1 MSEFVPTPNP
11 DQPDD
16 PFLLKGRVALVV
28 GVGDPLGRAAAV
40 ALAEAGADVAVATLR
55 AGPQEVVRVNSV
67 ANEIWSLGRGN
78 TAITLDASNE
88 NSVDAAIARTTSEL
102 GRLDILV
109 NAADLPV
116 AAPLDELSPEDWHAI
131 LAANLLAPALTSR
144 AAARVMK
151 TNGYGRIINLVSV
164 LAARGVAN
172 TSAYAAAHAG
182 VLALSRSLSQEWAR
196 SGITVNAL
204 QVGIY
209 EGQRGFGDDPESVRQ
224 VARML
229 PAKQLVQPERCR
241 PRSRGAGCRLRIHH
255 GRDHRRRRSR
265 HRPSVSRRFAT
276 LELPEGRRQ
285 PWATTMKIRTSTNE
299 TGRTSCR
306 LAAAS
311 ATGNRWNLPSWSH
324 CCIWSIGVH
333 SSKVAT
339 P

>member
-78 TAITLDASNE
+78 TAITLDGSNE

-229 PAKQLVQPERCR
+229 PAKQLVQPGDVG
-241 PRSRGAGCRLRIHH
+241 PA
-255 GRDHRRRRSR
+255 
-265 HRPSVSRRFAT
+265 VVA
-276 LELPEGRRQ
+276 
-285 PWATTMKIRTSTNE
+285 
-299 TGRTSCR
+299 
-306 LAAAS
+306 LAADSGFITGETIAVDGA
-311 ATGNRWNLPSWSH
+311 ATAR
-324 CCIWSIGVH
+324 V
-333 SSKVAT
+333 
-339 P
+339 

>member
-1 MSEFVPTPNP
+1 MSDFVPTPSP
-11 DQPDD
+11 EQPED

-28 GVGDPLGRAAAV
+28 GAGDPLGRAAAV
-40 ALAEAGADVAVATLR
+40 ALAEAGADVAVASLR

-78 TAITLDASNE
+78 TAITLDATDE
-88 NSVDAAIARTTSEL
+88 NSVDSAIARTISEL

-151 TNGYGRIINLVSV
+151 MNGYGRIVNLVSV

-182 VLALSRSLSQEWAR
+182 VLAMSRSLSQEWAR
-196 SGITVNAL
+196 SGITVNVL
-204 QVGIY
+204 QVGHL
-209 EGQRGFGDDPESVRQ
+209 RGTTRLRHNPESVQQ

-229 PAKQLVQPERCR
+229 PAKQLVQPNDVGPAVVAMAADSGFITGETIAVD
-241 PRSRGAGCRLRIHH
+241 GA
-255 GRDHRRRRSR
+255 
-265 HRPSVSRRFAT
+265 AT
-276 LELPEGRRQ
+276 AR
-285 PWATTMKIRTSTNE
+285 
-299 TGRTSCR
+299 
-306 LAAAS
+306 
-311 ATGNRWNLPSWSH
+311 
-324 CCIWSIGVH
+324 V
-333 SSKVAT
+333 
-339 P
+339 

>member
-1 MSEFVPTPNP
+1 MPDFVPTPNP

-16 PFLLKGRVALVV
+16 PFLLKGRVALVI
-28 GVGDPLGRAAAV
+28 GAGDPLGRAAAV

-209 EGQRGFGDDPESVRQ
+209 EGQRGFGDDPESAQQ

-229 PAKQLVQPERCR
+229 PAKQLVQPEDVG
-241 PRSRGAGCRLRIHH
+241 PA
-255 GRDHRRRRSR
+255 
-265 HRPSVSRRFAT
+265 VVA
-276 LELPEGRRQ
+276 
-285 PWATTMKIRTSTNE
+285 
-299 TGRTSCR
+299 
-306 LAAAS
+306 LAADSGFITGETIAVDGA
-311 ATGNRWNLPSWSH
+311 ATAR
-324 CCIWSIGVH
+324 V
-333 SSKVAT
+333 
-339 P
+339 

>member
-229 PAKQLVQPERCR
+229 PAKQLVQPEDVG
-241 PRSRGAGCRLRIHH
+241 PA
-255 GRDHRRRRSR
+255 
-265 HRPSVSRRFAT
+265 VVA
-276 LELPEGRRQ
+276 
-285 PWATTMKIRTSTNE
+285 
-299 TGRTSCR
+299 
-306 LAAAS
+306 LAADSGFITGETIAVDGA
-311 ATGNRWNLPSWSH
+311 ATAR
-324 CCIWSIGVH
+324 V
-333 SSKVAT
+333 
-339 P
+339 

>member
-1 MSEFVPTPNP
+1 MSDFVPTPNP
-11 DQPDD
+11 EQPED

-28 GVGDPLGRAAAV
+28 GAGDPLGRAAAV
-40 ALAEAGADVAVATLR
+40 ALAEAGADVAVASLR

-78 TAITLDASNE
+78 TAITLDATDE
-88 NSVDAAIARTTSEL
+88 NSVDSAIARTTSEL

-116 AAPLDELSPEDWHAI
+116 AAPIDELSPDDWHAI

-151 TNGYGRIINLVSV
+151 MNGYGRIVNLVSV

-196 SGITVNAL
+196 SGITVNTL

-209 EGQRGFGDDPESVRQ
+209 EGQRGFGDDPESVQQ

-229 PAKQLVQPERCR
+229 PAKQLVQPNDVGPAVVAMAADSGFITGETIAVD
-241 PRSRGAGCRLRIHH
+241 GA
-255 GRDHRRRRSR
+255 
-265 HRPSVSRRFAT
+265 AT
-276 LELPEGRRQ
+276 AR
-285 PWATTMKIRTSTNE
+285 
-299 TGRTSCR
+299 
-306 LAAAS
+306 
-311 ATGNRWNLPSWSH
+311 
-324 CCIWSIGVH
+324 V
-333 SSKVAT
+333 
-339 P
+339 

>member
-16 PFLLKGRVALVV
+16 PFLLRGRVALVV

-229 PAKQLVQPERCR
+229 PAKQLVQPEDVG
-241 PRSRGAGCRLRIHH
+241 PA
-255 GRDHRRRRSR
+255 
-265 HRPSVSRRFAT
+265 VVA
-276 LELPEGRRQ
+276 
-285 PWATTMKIRTSTNE
+285 
-299 TGRTSCR
+299 
-306 LAAAS
+306 LAADSGFITGETIAVDGA
-311 ATGNRWNLPSWSH
+311 ATAR
-324 CCIWSIGVH
+324 V
-333 SSKVAT
+333 
-339 P
+339 